1 MNKEALVEDYKDT
14 LNDDYDDG
22 QALESFKAPLPDF
35 SNIKHRTESDKL
47 TKDEKK
53 LLIHFQDLNK
63 LVSSFF
69 TLHDWFLSALSVFFS
84 AQDKEGRPESG
95 SQASRREEEKG
106 RGRKD
111 KT

>member
-1 MNKEALVEDYKDT
+1 MNKEALLEDYKDT

-35 SNIKHRTESDKL
+35 ANIKHRTESDKL

-63 LVSSFF
+63 LVSSLLYFF
-69 TLHDWFLSALSVFFS
+69 CILMHDCFCVLGL
-84 AQDKEGRPESG
+84 
-95 SQASRREEEKG
+95 
-106 RGRKD
+106 
-111 KT
+111 